1 LNLNHENTMKEVTV
15 QELKELMDSKA
26 DFQLIDVREPHE
38 FDICNLGGELI
49 PQAEVPHSIDRI
61 EKDKQVIVHCR
72 SGARSG
78 NMVQWLEKNH
88 GFTNLYNLKG
98 GILAWAREI
107 DPDMPTY

>member
-1 LNLNHENTMKEVTV
+1 MKEVTV
-15 QELKELMDSKA
+15 QELKALKDEGA

-38 FDICNLGGELI
+38 FDICELGGELI
-49 PQAEVPHSIDRI
+49 PQGDIPANVDKIDRN
-61 EKDKQVIVHCR
+61 KKVIIHCR

-107 DPDMPTY
+107 DPEMPTY

>member
-1 LNLNHENTMKEVTV
+1 MKEITV
-15 QELKELMDSKA
+15 QELKALKDSGE

-38 FDICNLGGELI
+38 FDICNLDGELI
-49 PQAEVPHSIDRI
+49 PQGDIPGNVDKIS
-61 EKDKQVIVHCR
+61 KDKKVIVHCR

-78 NMVQWLEKNH
+78 NMINWLEKNK

-98 GILAWAREI
+98 GVLAWAKEI

>member
-1 LNLNHENTMKEVTV
+1 MKEVTV
-15 QELKELMDSKA
+15 QELKALKDANA

-38 FDICNLGGELI
+38 FDICELGGELI
-49 PQAEVPHSIDRI
+49 PQGDIPSNVAKIDRN
-61 EKDKQVIVHCR
+61 KQVIIHCR

-107 DPDMPTY
+107 DPEMPTY